1 MEPESE
7 SRFFEKNIVKKRKE
21 KKGLELGPNWRL
33 TASSRLGYLEQDQK
47 WVWLLE
53 PDQN

>member
-1 MEPESE
+1 MCET
-7 SRFFEKNIVKKRKE
+7 RIRIKIFEKNIVFFKFL
-21 KKGLELGPNWRL
+21 KGLELGPNWRL

-47 WVWLLE
+47 LVWLLE